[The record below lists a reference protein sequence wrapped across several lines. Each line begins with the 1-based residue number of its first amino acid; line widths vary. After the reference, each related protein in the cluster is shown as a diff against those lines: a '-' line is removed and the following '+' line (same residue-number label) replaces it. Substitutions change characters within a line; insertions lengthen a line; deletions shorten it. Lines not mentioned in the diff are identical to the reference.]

1 VATEHLANFD
11 HTRIGM
17 IVHAP
22 EFYTACE
29 ARLQGYRTALEE
41 RGIPYDKG
49 LVTFANFTSKSG
61 ENALKNLLEI
71 KSPPS
76 AIFVSSDTVA
86 IGVIQSAQEMGYRV
100 PEDLAIVGFDDI
112 PMSVYINPPLTTV
125 HLPAYGIGWA
135 AADLLIRLIDQEET
149 FETNVLLETEF
160 VIRESCGASGH

>member
-1 VATEHLANFD
+1 
-11 HTRIGM
+11 M

-29 ARLQGYRTALEE
+29 ARLQGYRTALDE
-41 RGIPYDKG
+41 RGIPYDEG

-61 ENALKNLLEI
+61 ENALRNLLEI

-160 VIRESCGASGH
+160 VIRESCGASAH